1 MRLKTIP
8 QAVAKLHEDDP
19 GTALNRSMLL
29 TLMDEGLLDYEMRGN
44 RRVID
49 YDDLC
54 VRLREL
60 LGLTEGRGYL
70 SSLPHIRTID
80 SAYRELKETR
90 PELGLSE
97 ERIRMLIDTGRLVCI
112 PIGNRSYIAMELFK
126 PPYDRRL
133 MVTDGE
139 ERRTARRK
147 YSSPADEQIR
157 EVLSKSG
164 RGVRMKRGG

>member
-8 QAVAKLHEDDP
+8 QAVAKLHEDAP

-60 LGLTEGRGYL
+60 LGLTEEHGYL

-97 ERIRMLIDTGRLVCI
+97 ERIRMLIDPGRLVCI

-139 ERRTARRK
+139 ERRVARRK
-147 YSSPADEQIR
+147 YLSPADEQIR
-157 EVLSKSG
+157 EVLAKGG
-164 RGVRMKRGG
+164 RGVRMKRSN

>member
-8 QAVAKLHEDDP
+8 QAVTKLHEDDP

-29 TLMDEGLLDYEMRGN
+29 TLMNEGLLDYEMRGN

-60 LGLTEGRGYL
+60 LGLTEGHGYL
-70 SSLPHIRTID
+70 SPLPHIR
-80 SAYRELKETR
+80 SVNGAYRELKETR

-112 PIGNRSYIAMELFK
+112 PIGNRSYIALELFK
-126 PPYDRRL
+126 PPYDQRL
-133 MVTDGE
+133 MLTDGAE
-139 ERRTARRK
+139 HRPAKRK
-147 YSSPADEQIR
+147 YFSPADEQIR
-157 EVLSKSG
+157 EVLAKCG
-164 RGVRMKRGG
+164 RGVRMKRSS

>member
-29 TLMDEGLLDYEMRGN
+29 TLMNEGLLDYEMRGN

-54 VRLREL
+54 VRLRDL
-60 LGLTEGRGYL
+60 LGLTEGHGYL
-70 SSLPHIRTID
+70 SSLPHIRTVD
-80 SAYRELKETR
+80 GAYRELKETR

-112 PIGNRSYIAMELFK
+112 PIGNRSYIALELFK

-133 MVTDGE
+133 MVTDGNE
-139 ERRTARRK
+139 CRTMKRRYA
-147 YSSPADEQIR
+147 SPADEQLR
-157 EVLSKSG
+157 EVLAKGG

>member
-8 QAVAKLHEDDP
+8 QAVTKLHEDDP

-60 LGLTEGRGYL
+60 LGLTEEHGYL

-133 MVTDGE
+133 IVTDGE
-139 ERRTARRK
+139 ERRTMKRK
-147 YSSPADEQIR
+147 YASPADEQIR
-157 EVLSKSG
+157 EVLAKGG
-164 RGVRMKRGG
+164 RGVRMKRGS